1 MSTPDLSSPNA
12 DQIKHWNENAGPQW
26 VALHDQITSQIQP
39 LGETALARADVKP
52 GERVL
57 DIGCGCGDT
66 SIAIAR
72 LVGPT
77 GAVLGVDISAP
88 MLERARG
95 AAQAAGLENVR
106 FEQADAQTAPLPE
119 RAKDLLFSRFGV
131 MFFSDPEAAFT
142 NLRTALVPG
151 GRMSFVCWRA
161 VNENPWMMTPAM
173 AVMPHIPFTPPDPSA
188 PGPFAFADS
197 GKVRGI
203 LERAGFVEV
212 AFEPIDRDLTVG
224 GEGSNLDRV
233 VEFLMNMGPAATAIR
248 QAPPEARPKAMQA
261 IREAIAP
268 FHTEGGVKMAAA
280 AWIVTALSP

>member
-1 MSTPDLSSPNA
+1 MSTPELSGPNA
-12 DQIKHWNENAGPQW
+12 EQIKHWNEVAGPKW

-39 LGETALARADVKP
+39 LGELALARAGVEP
-52 GERVL
+52 GDRVL
-57 DIGCGCGDT
+57 DIGCGCGET

-88 MLERARG
+88 MLERARE
-95 AAQAAGLENVR
+95 AAKAEGFENVR
-106 FEQADAQTAPLPE
+106 FEEADAQTAAFPE

-142 NLRTALVPG
+142 NLRKALRPG

-161 VNENPWMMTPAM
+161 LDENPWMLTPAL
-173 AVMPHIPFTPPDPSA
+173 AVMPHIPLPPMDPSA

-197 GKVRGI
+197 GRVRGL

-212 AFEPIDRDLTVG
+212 AFEPVDRPLVVG
-224 GEGSNLDRV
+224 GEGSDLDRV
-233 VEFLMNMGPAATAIR
+233 VDFLMNMGMVGAAVR
-248 QAPPEARPKAMQA
+248 GAPPEARSKAMQA
-261 IREAIAP
+261 VREALVP
-268 FHTEGGVKMAAA
+268 FQTEGGVRMPSAT
-280 AWIVTALSP
+280 WLVTASSP

>member
-1 MSTPDLSSPNA
+1 MSTPDPGTPNA
-12 DQIKHWNENAGPQW
+12 DQIKHWNEVAGPQW
-26 VALHDQITSQIQP
+26 VALDDQITSQIKP
-39 LGETALARADVKP
+39 LGEIALARAGIEP

-66 SIAIAR
+66 SITIAG

-77 GAVLGVDISAP
+77 GAVLGLDISAP
-88 MLERARG
+88 MLARARE

-106 FEQADAQTAPLPE
+106 FELADAQTAPLPD

-142 NLRTALVPG
+142 NLRKALRPG
-151 GRMSFVCWRA
+151 GRMTFVCWRDLT
-161 VNENPWMMTPAM
+161 ENPWMVVPGM
-173 AVMPHIPFTPPDPSA
+173 AVAQHVPLPPFDPAA

-212 AFEPIDRDLTVG
+212 AFEPVDRPLTVG
-224 GEGSNLDRV
+224 GEGSDLERV
-233 VEFLMNMGPAATAIR
+233 AEFLTNMGHAGAALR
-248 QAPPEARPKAMQA
+248 GAPTDVRSKAMQS
-261 IREAIAP
+261 IREALLP
-268 FHTEGGVKMAAA
+268 FQTEGGIKMPSAT
-280 AWIVTALSP
+280 WVVTASSP